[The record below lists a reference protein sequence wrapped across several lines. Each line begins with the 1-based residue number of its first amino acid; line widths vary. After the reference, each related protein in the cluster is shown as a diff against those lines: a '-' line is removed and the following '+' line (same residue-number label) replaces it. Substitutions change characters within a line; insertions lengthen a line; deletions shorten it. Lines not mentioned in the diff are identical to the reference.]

1 MRFNQGIA
9 LCAFFLLITIAQCLS
24 IHGFEPGLP
33 HALKHVRKNVAA
45 NPEALLPVNKRDDT
59 PSTVTI
65 EFVNNI
71 DSADVH
77 AYIQSTDGGSKE
89 KVLITSEGQVYK
101 PVASSKDVA
110 TPLPKSAKC
119 GIPLGPLGSS
129 TKITMPIALLTGRV
143 YVADG
148 ELDIS
153 ALQVGGAT
161 ELQHPSFANP
171 QDPNF
176 NTSFGFVEI
185 NQPDSTM
192 WVNPTYVDFVG
203 LPIAMEMVGKDYSL
217 NVSGLPTNGVKQVC
231 DLLKEEEKKDGYPW
245 GSLCLEDD
253 DGKPFRVLS
262 PEHKAGA
269 FTNYFDDYINQVW
282 SRFGT
287 DGIVFDL
294 QSNEPKVWCHM
305 SGDSMVCDGT
315 SLPFPKPASSEIWG
329 CNTGPFANTGDA
341 CHDHTG
347 SRFCAAIHRGTLLL
361 PGGAI
366 QPNLSISKYYP
377 GDAPHNKYARI
388 VHEVQVDHTGY
399 TFPYDDVKPDFN
411 SEVSGTISGK
421 NPNVLRI
428 HVGGRDLGSGP
439 QSSASFSSSTS
450 STSSPSSPSSRFS
463 PSSRSYPS
471 APSSPSSPSSPSYP
485 SAATASITPT
495 KTAPGSSPTTDAVNG
510 CTEEDYCTASTFTPS
525 GTWTTITVKESQ
537 ETPSTDCGESCFAD
551 DSLSIEVVTGTST
564 ISYLTTE
571 VVSVPVTTST
581 TTVTF
586 DAEPTVMPTTLT
598 AQESQD
604 APSTDCEE
612 SCFAD
617 DLSPVEIV
625 PGTEAATV
633 TAQESEGTPSVYSSP
648 PDMATK
654 EVGPAE
660 SGYVTVTEVLPE
672 AIETLDETSI
682 VTETVVTSEDTDS
695 WS

>member
-1 MRFNQGIA
+1 
-9 LCAFFLLITIAQCLS
+9 
-24 IHGFEPGLP
+24 
-33 HALKHVRKNVAA
+33 
-45 NPEALLPVNKRDDT
+45 
-59 PSTVTI
+59 
-65 EFVNNI
+65 
-71 DSADVH
+71 
-77 AYIQSTDGGSKE
+77 
-89 KVLITSEGQVYK
+89 
-101 PVASSKDVA
+101 
-110 TPLPKSAKC
+110 
-119 GIPLGPLGSS
+119 
-129 TKITMPIALLTGRV
+129 
-143 YVADG
+143 
-148 ELDIS
+148 
-153 ALQVGGAT
+153 
-161 ELQHPSFANP
+161 
-171 QDPNF
+171 
-176 NTSFGFVEI
+176 
-185 NQPDSTM
+185 
-192 WVNPTYVDFVG
+192 
-203 LPIAMEMVGKDYSL
+203 
-217 NVSGLPTNGVKQVC
+217 
-231 DLLKEEEKKDGYPW
+231 
-245 GSLCLEDD
+245 
-253 DGKPFRVLS
+253 
-262 PEHKAGA
+262 
-269 FTNYFDDYINQVW
+269 
-282 SRFGT
+282 
-287 DGIVFDL
+287 
-294 QSNEPKVWCHM
+294 M

-421 NPNVLRI
+421 NPSVLRI

-450 STSSPSSPSSRFS
+450 STSSPSSPSSRLS

-471 APSSPSSPSSPSYP
+471 APSSPSYP

-495 KTAPGSSPTTDAVNG
+495 KTAPGSSPTIDAVNG

-525 GTWTTITVKESQ
+525 GTWTTITVQESQ
-537 ETPSTDCGESCFAD
+537 ETPSTDCEESCFAD

-586 DAEPTVMPTTLT
+586 DAEPTEMPTTLT

-604 APSTDCEE
+604 TPSTDCEE

-654 EVGPAE
+654 EVEPAE

>member
-9 LCAFFLLITIAQCLS
+9 LCAFFLFITIAQCLS
-24 IHGFEPGLP
+24 IHGFEHGLP
-33 HALKHVRKNVAA
+33 HALRHVRKNIATNFGTLLPVNNNVAA
-45 NPEALLPVNKRDDT
+45 LSPVNNNVATNLEALTPVNKRDGA
-59 PSTVTI
+59 PSTVDI
-65 EFVNNI
+65 ELVNNI
-71 DSADVH
+71 NSTNVH

-89 KVLITSEGQVYK
+89 KVLITSEGRVYK

-110 TPLPKSAKC
+110 TPVPKSAKC
-119 GIPLGPLGSS
+119 GISLGPLGS
-129 TKITMPIALLTGRV
+129 TTTVTMPISLLTGRV

-148 ELDIS
+148 ELDIG

-171 QDPNF
+171 HDPNF
-176 NTSFGFVEI
+176 DTSFGFVEI

-203 LPIAMEMVGKDYSL
+203 LPIAMEMVLKDHSL
-217 NVSGLPTNGVKQVC
+217 SVSGLPPNGVKQVC
-231 DLLKEEEKKDGYPW
+231 DLLQKEENKDGYPW
-245 GSLCLEDD
+245 SSLCLKDD

-262 PEHKAGA
+262 PEHKSGA

-294 QSNEPKVWCHM
+294 QSNEPKVTCHM
-305 SGDSMVCDGT
+305 HGESMVCEGT

-421 NPNVLRI
+421 NPSKLRI
-428 HVGGRDLGSGP
+428 FVGGRDLGSGP

-450 STSSPSSPSSRFS
+450 STSSSRSPSSTTSSPSSS
-463 PSSRSYPS
+463 TSSASIS
-471 APSSPSSPSSPSYP
+471 ISTLFSSPSSSPSF
-485 SAATASITPT
+485 ATSTTPIQT
-495 KTAPGSSPTTDAVNG
+495 TPGSSSATDVVKR
-510 CTEEDYCTASTFTPS
+510 CTEDDYC
-525 GTWTTITVKESQ
+525 
-537 ETPSTDCGESCFAD
+537 
-551 DSLSIEVVTGTST
+551 
-564 ISYLTTE
+564 
-571 VVSVPVTTST
+571 ST
-581 TTVTF
+581 TTVT
-586 DAEPTVMPTTLT
+586 APAIWTTPT
-598 AQESQD
+598 
-604 APSTDCEE
+604 
-612 SCFAD
+612 
-617 DLSPVEIV
+617 
-625 PGTEAATV
+625 G
-633 TAQESEGTPSVYSSP
+633 QESEETPSVDCEDSCIPDTSSTVEVVIGVETTTTTTTVAGQESEATP
-648 PDMATK
+648 SVDSSSSSSSSSPDMATK
-654 EVGPAE
+654 GMGPAE
-660 SGYVTVTEVLPE
+660 SEYVEVIEVIATATVE
-672 AIETLDETSI
+672 SI
-682 VTETVVTSEDTDS
+682 VPQTTVVTGVFTSVETGFVTMVITSEATGTSYDQS
-695 WS
+695 